1 MRTIKSVTDL
11 VRFASA
17 TTPGRRTFF
26 RGASSTQYDPIP
38 TAFRSGN
45 KDEKEYYDEILRA
58 FPLEFRGLT
67 HFEILEKMRHCQVPN
82 RLLDI
87 TSNPLVALY
96 FACESGDSTDGAI
109 YVYEADERNICGIQ
123 SDRVLML
130 SCLPC
135 LRKETRDELF
145 LLASTRKTQGQFKK
159 SDYAAKRGCLALF
172 MHEIRREFPAFE
184 DEIVPLDLLEP
195 LFVMG
200 SAVDARIAA
209 QKGSFILSPLG
220 DDATR
225 KTQAKHLYANKWIIQ
240 KEKKKEIRRVLE
252 ILGIDASTVYPD
264 IERRAVVTM
273 GSYFAIKKLG
283 D

>member
-1 MRTIKSVTDL
+1 MIIKSVEDL
-11 VRFASA
+11 VRLASA
-17 TTPGRRTFF
+17 TAEPRKKTFF
-26 RGASSTQYDPIP
+26 RGTSSTQYDPIP
-38 TAFRSGN
+38 SAFRPER
-45 KDEKEYYDEILRA
+45 KDEKEYYDEILCA

-87 TSNPLVALY
+87 TSNPFVSLY

-109 YVYEADERNICGIQ
+109 YVYEADERNVCGIQ

-145 LLASTRKTQGQFKK
+145 LLATERKTQGQFKK

-184 DEIVPLDLLEP
+184 REIVPRDLLEP

-200 SAVDARIAA
+200 SAVDERIAA
-209 QKGSFILSPLG
+209 QKGSFILFPLG

-225 KTQAKHLYANKWIIQ
+225 EAQAKRLYAEKWIIP
-240 KEKKKEIRRVLE
+240 KKDKKEIRRVLK

-264 IERRAVVTM
+264 IERRALVTM
-273 GSYFAIKKLG
+273 ESYFAIKKLG
-283 D
+283 E